1 MSNGPSPPPSIA
13 ALIGADTEVTMGPGS
28 DEDQA
33 ALLTCTLFTSFPLG
47 VTYHD
52 WRIDLKAQ
60 YADSSTPG
68 GGRCPSYT
76 VW

>member
-52 WRIDLKAQ
+52 
-60 YADSSTPG
+60 
-68 GGRCPSYT
+68 
-76 VW
+76 